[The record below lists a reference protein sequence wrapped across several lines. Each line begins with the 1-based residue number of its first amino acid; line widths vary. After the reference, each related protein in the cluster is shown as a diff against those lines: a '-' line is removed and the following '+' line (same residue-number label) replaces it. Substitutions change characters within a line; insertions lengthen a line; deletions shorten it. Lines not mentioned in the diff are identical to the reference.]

1 MIINYHQLV
10 LSISW
15 ISLLEI
21 IIIRNSKDFSSFR
34 KIRNNF
40 ELDEHVSLTMVN
52 IEARMMEHERQ
63 FRLLFRIDGRSV
75 DIYDSLS
82 IGRNVKKKKRD
93 RERNDI
99 D

>member
-1 MIINYHQLV
+1 
-10 LSISW
+10 
-15 ISLLEI
+15 
-21 IIIRNSKDFSSFR
+21 
-34 KIRNNF
+34 
-40 ELDEHVSLTMVN
+40 MVN
-52 IEARMMEHERQ
+52 IEARMMEHERR

-82 IGRNVKKKKRD
+82 IGRNVKKKKKRD

>member
-10 LSISW
+10 LSVSW
-15 ISLLEI
+15 ISLFEI
-21 IIIRNSKDFSSFR
+21 TIIRNSKDFSSFR
-34 KIRNNF
+34 KKIRNNF

-52 IEARMMEHERQ
+52 IEARMMEHERR

-75 DIYDSLS
+75 DTYDSLS
-82 IGRNVKKKKRD
+82 IGRNVKKKE